1 MSDNIRLVIEPID
14 DGIKNFIRLGRNKY
28 SKADVPIENHIHKG
42 SIEICYLYKGE
53 QIFQY
58 NNEEKYSLTGGDV
71 FISYPDELHSSG
83 YQPLQK
89 SVLYWLILDISDK
102 NNFLGYNPS
111 ESQELVTA
119 LLEMEKRYFR
129 GSIKL
134 KKILDEVI
142 KLYLEKNKF
151 YKIRVRNLMVEF
163 LIKIIELEKLN
174 YSNQY
179 SNDIEQCINYIQN
192 NVEKNLLLNDLAKII
207 NLSLSRFK
215 QKFKSE
221 VGIPPNEYIQRCKI
235 EKSKEILVGE
245 KILTITEVALEL
257 NFCSSQY
264 FCDTFKKYTNQ
275 TPSQYRKINCT

>member
-1 MSDNIRLVIEPID
+1 MSDNIRLVIEPIE
-14 DGIKNFIRLGRNKY
+14 DGIKSFIRLGRNKY
-28 SKADVPIENHIHKG
+28 SKADLPIENHVHKG
-42 SIEICYLYKGE
+42 RIEICYLYKGE
-53 QIFQY
+53 QIFEY

-102 NNFLGYNPS
+102 DNFLGYNPS
-111 ESQELVTA
+111 ESRELINT
-119 LLEMEKRYFR
+119 LLEMKKRYFR
-129 GSIKL
+129 GSIDL
-134 KKILDEVI
+134 KKKLDEVI
-142 KLYLEKNKF
+142 KIYLQKNMF

-179 SNDIEQCINYIQN
+179 SNDIEECIKYIQN
-192 NVEKNLLLNDLAKII
+192 NIEKKLPLNDLAKMI

-215 QKFKSE
+215 QKFKYE
-221 VGIPPNEYIQRCKI
+221 VGIPPKEYIQRCKI
-235 EKSKEILVGE
+235 EKAKEVLVDTNS
-245 KILTITEVALEL
+245 LTITEVALEL

-275 TPSQYRKINCT
+275 TPSQFRKTNCI